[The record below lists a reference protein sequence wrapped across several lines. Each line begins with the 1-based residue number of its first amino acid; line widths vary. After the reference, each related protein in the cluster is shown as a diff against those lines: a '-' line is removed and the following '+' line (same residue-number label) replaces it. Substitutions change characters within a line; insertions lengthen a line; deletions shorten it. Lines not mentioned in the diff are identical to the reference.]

1 MGHKLT
7 TLNIGVVVIS
17 IKHCVSDA
25 KTVYLVAVV
34 YSVLADAVNP
44 VQWVNHAKQLP
55 VNTS

>member
-25 KTVYLVAVV
+25 KTVYLV
-34 YSVLADAVNP
+34 LAAAVNP

>member
-7 TLNIGVVVIS
+7 TLIIGVVVIS

-34 YSVLADAVNP
+34 YLVLAATAKP
-44 VQWVNHAKQLP
+44 KQWVNHVKQLP
-55 VNTS
+55 VDTS